1 MGSPTGVS
9 SKRCGDHGAGLG
21 IVARIDQREG
31 RSITK
36 GREEGTK
43 GSLPLLEQAAPGSG
57 PPRGPSPKR
66 ERNPNVETETTLGLR
81 PRPRP
86 SERSLRPP
94 SP

>member
-57 PPRGPSPKR
+57 PPAAQARSGKATR
-66 ERNPNVETETTLGLR
+66 TVETE
-81 PRPRP
+81 
-86 SERSLRPP
+86 PP
-94 SP
+94 WTSPPFPPL